1 MKEDLPTEAGFRAFL
16 LGKLD
21 DEQRELIED
30 LFLTDAQVRER
41 VLAAEQD
48 LIEDYLEDNLTGA
61 DRDRF
66 LSRYAQT
73 PAQQRELRIT
83 KSIKDWA
90 VREAAVSRGVT
101 SKSSTLSGF
110 RAWLRP
116 AFVVPV
122 TAAIVIAVVVGLWL
136 NGRMQ
141 QRNRHL
147 AVEQELARL
156 NSPSSLREDPGQ
168 MASLDLS
175 PVTVRSGQSQ
185 AEFEQSGDIN
195 LLELR
200 LAWIQRE
207 RYSTY
212 RAVVRRGDE
221 TFHLPELQA
230 EGEGNTI
237 RIRLPTS
244 MLSSGR
250 YEIELTGINPDGTL
264 GLTETYP
271 LIVSS

>member
-101 SKSSTLSGF
+101 SKSSNLSGF

-221 TFHLPELQA
+221 TLHLPELQA

>member
-90 VREAAVSRGVT
+90 VREAAISRGVT
-101 SKSSTLSGF
+101 PKSSNLSGF

-221 TFHLPELQA
+221 TLHLPELQA
-230 EGEGNTI
+230 QGEGNTI

-271 LIVSS
+271 LVVSS